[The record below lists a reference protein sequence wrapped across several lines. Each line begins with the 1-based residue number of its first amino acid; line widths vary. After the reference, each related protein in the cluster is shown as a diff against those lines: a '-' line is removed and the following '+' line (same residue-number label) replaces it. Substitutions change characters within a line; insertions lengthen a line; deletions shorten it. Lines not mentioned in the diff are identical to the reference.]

1 MCVRY
6 SVLGCTYD
14 DMCVGVQHAKIL
26 DHMQRELEDLRQQLK
41 RYQDG
46 IQVFYICIVC
56 VTILM
61 YMYVCVYVCTYEVY
75 IV

>member
-1 MCVRY
+1 
-6 SVLGCTYD
+6 
-14 DMCVGVQHAKIL
+14 MCVGVQHAKIL

-46 IQVFYICIVC
+46 IQVFYICMYCYVC
-56 VTILM
+56 MRDYID
-61 YMYVCVYVCTYEVY
+61 MYVCVYICTYEVY